1 MLVLILPCHHPLPLL
16 AMAQPGGP
24 LTVETSSGKQLPA
37 DLVMLVIGVRPETQ
51 LAKAA
56 GLELGARGGIKVDA
70 HMRTSDP
77 HIYAVGEF
85 AKGESGSYM

>member
-1 MLVLILPCHHPLPLL
+1 ML
-16 AMAQPGGP
+16 QPGGP

-70 HMRTSDP
+70 QMRTSDP
-77 HIYAVGEF
+77 HIYAVGQLNRETTIVCQC
-85 AKGESGSYM
+85 GVR